1 MAATDLLHLH
11 RPFFLLLLL
20 LLFSA
25 RASAIG
31 VNYGTLGNNL
41 PPPNVVANFLKT
53 KTTIDRVKIF
63 DANPDILRGF
73 ANSGIA
79 LTITVANG
87 DIPALVNLPA
97 AQSWVNSNVKPFY
110 PATNINRILVG
121 NEILHSL
128 DQHLIDNLVPAMKTL
143 HLALVLAGISR
154 IQVSTAH
161 SLGILLKSQPPSM
174 GRFRPGWDTG
184 VLKPMLDFHRQTKSA
199 FVVNPYPY
207 FSYGPKTVNYAQ
219 FKRNRGY
226 RDRVTG
232 LTYFNMFDQL
242 MDAVY
247 SSMKALGYADVP
259 ICVGETGWP
268 SVANP
273 GQVGVSVQDAAA
285 YNGNLLRHVSSKK
298 GTPLMPNRRFETYI
312 FALFNE
318 NQKPGPPA
326 EQNFGL
332 FQPDFTPVYDIGI
345 MRQAGGGP
353 GRPGGGGG
361 GGSPRPGGGK
371 KWCVP
376 RGDAT
381 DAALQKN
388 IDYVCSLGVDCKPIQ
403 AGGACYQPNNIKA
416 HAGFVM
422 NSYYQT
428 HGRQDF
434 NCDFAH
440 TGVVTA
446 VDPSTGGCRYA

>member
-1 MAATDLLHLH
+1 MDLH
-11 RPFFLLLLL
+11 RPIFFLLLLFL
-20 LLFSA
+20 SSA
-25 RASAIG
+25 CVSAIG

-63 DANPDILRGF
+63 DSNPDILRGF
-73 ANSGIA
+73 ANSGI
-79 LTITVANG
+79 LVTITVPNG

-97 AQSWVNSNVKPFY
+97 AQNWVNNYVKPFY

-143 HLALVLAGISR
+143 HQALGLAGFSR

-161 SLGILLKSQPPSM
+161 SLGILLRAQPPSM

-184 VLKPMLDFHRQTKSA
+184 VLAPMLAFHRQTKSA
-199 FVVNPYPY
+199 FIVNPYPF
-207 FSYGPKTVNYAQ
+207 FSYGPKTINFAQ

-226 RDRVTG
+226 RDRFTN
-232 LTYFNMFDQL
+232 LTYFNIFDQL
-242 MDAVY
+242 MDAVF

-285 YNGNLLRHVSSKK
+285 YNGNLVRHVSSMK

-345 MRQAGGGP
+345 MRTAGGGGAKP
-353 GRPGGGGG
+353 SPGGGG
-361 GGSPRPGGGK
+361 RPAPQPGAGK

-388 IDYVCSLGVDCKPIQ
+388 IDYVCSSGLDCKPIQ
-403 AGGACYQPNNIKA
+403 PGGACYEPNNIKS
-416 HAGFVM
+416 HASFVM

-440 TGVVTA
+440 TGVVST
-446 VDPSTGGCRYA
+446 VDPSRGGCRFV